1 MKQRVFLSSFFVF
14 FLLFIDFITK
24 KSALLFLT
32 SKISILWDILFL
44 ELYKNPWIAFSF
56 PLVGIPLKILTLIL
70 IFLIFYYYIKVE
82 YKNKNTLVDIAFLC
96 IIAWALWNGY
106 ERIVYSEVIDF
117 IWIQKFAIFNLAD
130 AYISVGWCIYI
141 LTQFVWAKKPLFDQN
156 K

>member
-1 MKQRVFLSSFFVF
+1 MKQRVFLSSLFVF

-24 KSALLFLT
+24 KAALLFLT
-32 SKISILWDILFL
+32 SKISLLWDVLFL

-56 PLVGIPLKILTLIL
+56 PIVGIPLKILTLIL
-70 IFLIFYYYIKVE
+70 IFLIFYYYMKVE

-130 AYISVGWCIYI
+130 VYISVGWCIYI
-141 LTQFVWAKKPLFDQN
+141 LTQFLWAKKPLSDQN